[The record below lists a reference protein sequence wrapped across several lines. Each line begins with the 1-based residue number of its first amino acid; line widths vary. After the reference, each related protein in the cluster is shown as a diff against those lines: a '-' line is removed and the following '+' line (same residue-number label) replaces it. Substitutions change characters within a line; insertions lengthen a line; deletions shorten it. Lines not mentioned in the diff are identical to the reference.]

1 MSESMTPEQ
10 EVAVLIE
17 RASVAQEA
25 IADYSQDQV
34 DELIRAM
41 VYAVAREDRA
51 EEIAHFTV
59 EETQLGN
66 YEGKYLKIHR
76 KTRATLMDII
86 DDKSVGVIEEL
97 PERNIVKIAKP
108 VGVIGALSPS
118 TNPEATPV
126 IKAISAV
133 KGRNAI
139 IIAPHPRAKLTNKK
153 IVDYMLDA
161 IER

>member
-108 VGVIGALSPS
+108 VGVIGAPLVDPAGFDAVERRLVG
-118 TNPEATPV
+118 NCGHRARGYRPATPTRRCV
-126 IKAISAV
+126 LGAL
-133 KGRNAI
+133 R
-139 IIAPHPRAKLTNKK
+139 
-153 IVDYMLDA
+153 
-161 IER
+161 